1 MNSLFVNCFAHST
14 LAAQTSVVAH
24 LLGLVAVAAAA
35 ASNRFFNQSL
45 YRRNGEV
52 LGWSDWHKSF
62 KLGHFFGWLSVPL
75 VAAGPA
81 GAVKVAVGD
90 SVSVSVARQLL
101 EPGVAPQP
109 IVNPLRC

>member
-1 MNSLFVNCFAHST
+1 M
-14 LAAQTSVVAH
+14 VAH

-35 ASNRFFNQSL
+35 ASDLSFNQSV

-52 LGWSDWHKSF
+52 LGWCDWHKSF
-62 KLGHFFGWLSVPL
+62 KLGHFFGWLSVLL

-81 GAVKVAVGD
+81 GAGKVAVGS

-101 EPGVAPQP
+101 EPGVAPQT
-109 IVNPLRC
+109 IINPLHC